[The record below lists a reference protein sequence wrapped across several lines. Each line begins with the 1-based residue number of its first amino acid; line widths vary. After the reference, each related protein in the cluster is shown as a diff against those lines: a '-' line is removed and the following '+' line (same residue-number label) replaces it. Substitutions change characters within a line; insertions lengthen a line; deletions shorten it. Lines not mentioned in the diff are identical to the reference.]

1 MFNSWEFFTDDLLWT
16 WSRLTSLAGCSP
28 RPPAGWDFVAPI
40 AAPQPQRFGGFYCN
54 SHHNHHASEVSCHR
68 HYCNSHHSHIN
79 HHYYFCNRRNNDG
92 EPVCNACGLYYKL
105 HGVNRFL
112 ADDQKLDKDR
122 IVEHLWW
129 VAWLFSACYLL
140 VITQAAGDA

>member
-112 ADDQKLDKDR
+112 DDDQELDKDR